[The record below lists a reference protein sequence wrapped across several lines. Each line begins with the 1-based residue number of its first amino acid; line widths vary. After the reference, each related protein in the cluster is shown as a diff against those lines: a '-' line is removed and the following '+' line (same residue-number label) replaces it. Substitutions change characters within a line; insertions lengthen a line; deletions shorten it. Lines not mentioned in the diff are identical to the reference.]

1 LRRLAAA
8 LALAAAAFPAA
19 AEFRSLAEAA
29 VLYDAPSAKAKKL
42 YVASRG
48 TPVDVITFDAG
59 WAKVRDASGELTWV
73 ERKVLSET
81 RTVVVS
87 APVADVRAQ
96 AAENAPLAFQAQSG
110 VILELVEAGG
120 TGWVRV
126 RHRDGASGFVRIG
139 QLWGVQ

>member
-1 LRRLAAA
+1 LTRLAAA
-8 LALAAAAFPAA
+8 VLLAALAAPAA
-19 AEFRSLAEAA
+19 AEFRSLAEPA
-29 VLYDAPSAKAKKL
+29 VLYDAPSARAKKL
-42 YVASRG
+42 YVAARG
-48 TPVDVITFDAG
+48 TPVEIITFDAA
-59 WAKVRDASGELTWV
+59 WVKVRDPSGELTWV
-73 ERKVLSET
+73 ERKALADA

-96 AAENAPLAFQAQSG
+96 PAESAPLVFQAQSG

-126 RHRDGASGFVRIG
+126 RHRDGAAGYARIG

>member
-1 LRRLAAA
+1 MACAA
-8 LALAAAAFPAA
+8 LPAA
-19 AEFRSLAEAA
+19 AQFRSLAEPA

-48 TPVDVITFDAG
+48 TPVEVITSDAG

-73 ERKVLSET
+73 ERKVLADA

-87 APVADVRAQ
+87 VPVADVRSQ
-96 AAENAPLAFQAQSG
+96 PAESAPLVFQAQSG
-110 VILELVEAGG
+110 VILELVEAGN

-126 RHRDGASGFVRIG
+126 RHRDGSSGFARIG

>member
-1 LRRLAAA
+1 VAVLAFAA
-8 LALAAAAFPAA
+8 HPAA
-19 AEFRSLAEAA
+19 AQFRSLAEPA

-48 TPVDVITFDAG
+48 TPVEVITSDAG

-73 ERKVLSET
+73 ERKVLAET

-96 AAENAPLAFQAQSG
+96 PAESAPLAFQAQSG
-110 VILELVEAGG
+110 VILELVEAGN

-126 RHRDGASGFVRIG
+126 RHRDGASGFARIG